1 MYTIVMCGPLI
12 YRTAIMEH
20 LRSARGDI
28 RISGQSNHSADAPA
42 LLAACMPDALV
53 IISAEDAEV
62 AARDCARIRRVDLQA
77 IVVWWSLRSES
88 VDVSDA
94 VADFD
99 IKVIPWAA
107 QADELISAIGVPR
120 IPLRASASRPRLT
133 AQEHLILQ
141 LAADGLPNRAIALR
155 LGVAESTVKNHFR
168 HIGAKFN
175 TKSRAQA
182 VWQAVQWG
190 YLTQLA
196 ANA

>member
-1 MYTIVMCGPLI
+1 MYTLVLCGPLI

-20 LRSARGDI
+20 LRATRGDV
-28 RISGQSNHSADAPA
+28 RVSGQSNHSADAPA

-53 IISAEDAEV
+53 VVSAEGPEV
-62 AARDCARIRRVDLQA
+62 AARDCARMRRVDLEA
-77 IVVWWSLRSES
+77 RIVWWALRSES
-88 VDVSDA
+88 VDIVAA
-94 VADFD
+94 VAAHD
-99 IKVIPWAA
+99 IAVVPWASA
-107 QADELISAIGVPR
+107 ADELIAAMGVPR
-120 IPLRASASRPRLT
+120 SPVRVTDARPKLT

-168 HIGAKFN
+168 HISAKFN

-190 YLTQLA
+190 YLSQLA

>member
-1 MYTIVMCGPLI
+1 MYTLVLCGPLI

-20 LRSARGDI
+20 MRAARGDI
-28 RISGQSNHSADAPA
+28 RVSGSSNHSADAPA
-42 LLAACMPDALV
+42 LLGATMPDALV
-53 IISAEDAEV
+53 AISAEGPEV
-62 AARDCARIRRVDLQA
+62 ARRDCARIRRVDLQA
-77 IVVWWSLRSES
+77 RVVWWALRSDASDIVEAVS
-88 VDVSDA
+88 DLDVS
-94 VADFD
+94 V
-99 IKVIPWAA
+99 VPWAA
-107 QADELISAIGVPR
+107 QADELIAAMGVPR
-120 IPLRASASRPRLT
+120 IPVRVTDARPKLT
-133 AQEHLILQ
+133 SQEHLILQ